1 MGWKMFTKDYL
12 KNKTESEINN
22 LIEHYQKLFDWYKS
36 IKDNSGALV
45 IADNLRAL
53 KQARGV

>member
-1 MGWKMFTKDYL
+1 MFTKDYL

-53 KQARGV
+53 KKARGGVK